1 MEIRKFQQMIK
12 DMYFHR
18 DSERGLEKTFLW
30 FVEEVG
36 ELAEAL
42 RKGKREDM
50 EEEFADVLAW
60 LVSLANLADVDLEK
74 AVLKKYPGVCPYCG
88 KSPCE
93 CRKE

>member
-12 DMYFHR
+12 DIYFYR
-18 DSERGLEKTFLW
+18 DSKRGLEKTFLW

-42 RKGKREDM
+42 RKGKGEDM

-60 LVSLANLADVDLEK
+60 LVSLANLANVDLEK
-74 AVLKKYPGVCPYCG
+74 ATLKKYPGVCPYCG

-93 CRKE
+93 CGKE

>member
-1 MEIRKFQQMIK
+1 
-12 DMYFHR
+12 MYFHR